1 MLACVCLLCAGV
13 YLLLLQLCV
22 STVLLLLPTCVSG
35 VCAVC
40 VLCVCDMCA
49 VCVPC
54 VCTVC
59 VYRVCVVWVPLCFA
73 TAATTVGELAFAPF
87 RRVASASGF
96 RHCVYL
102 GLKRAKIC
110 WNEEFIET
118 ATLVLLCLQKNKASI
133 CVQICRNDLKC
144 AFIWPLKWYF
154 KSVKASKM
162 VNMLKH
168 MT

>member
-1 MLACVCLLCAGV
+1 MRVNLF
-13 YLLLLQLCV
+13 
-22 STVLLLLPTCVSG
+22 LLPLG
-35 VCAVC
+35 ARR
-40 VLCVCDMCA
+40 
-49 VCVPC
+49 VPAGSDI
-54 VCTVC
+54 VCT
-59 VYRVCVVWVPLCFA
+59 WDS
-73 TAATTVGELAFAPF
+73 
-87 RRVASASGF
+87 RVAQ
-96 RHCVYL
+96 
-102 GLKRAKIC
+102 IC
-110 WNEEFIET
+110 WNEQFIET

>member
-1 MLACVCLLCAGV
+1 
-13 YLLLLQLCV
+13 
-22 STVLLLLPTCVSG
+22 
-35 VCAVC
+35 
-40 VLCVCDMCA
+40 MCA

-54 VCTVC
+54 VCRCVLATTENVCTDAAANVCVPTVC
-59 VYRVCVVWVPLCFA
+59 RSILA
-73 TAATTVGELAFAPF
+73 AATTVGELAFAPF